1 MRSILTLL
9 FSCYA
14 VLAFSQAAISD
25 SGKTEFKKQVT
36 AERPDYTIAY
46 RILKNQVKLYPG
58 NAELHYFLGYAAD
71 RMNSDD
77 GNTLFQMKRDL
88 TIEASEQ
95 FEIVNKL
102 QPVYKGEYIVLDPY
116 AKLSSIWGSLAQ
128 AYLASNMK
136 DSAIWAF
143 TEGKKRGGFIE
154 PILHYNRQMLNSCSQ
169 NSILVTYG
177 DNTTIPA
184 WYLQAAENLRLDI
197 TIVDANLVSTDWYIK
212 YLKRKGGLN
221 ISFTDEEIEKIGHIE
236 FEPRYLTFTNPKD
249 SSEKFTWQMRP
260 TYQDKYILKGDR
272 VMLNILKQYLFEKD
286 IYFSSN
292 SDSTWNLFLDSY
304 LHDEGLVSRILPK
317 GIELDEAPDSV
328 SANLTNYSIE
338 KLNAADINKSKD
350 AIILLNN
357 YRWAYYSNIAR
368 MLYNNQ
374 KTKARALK
382 NEMELKFPLSK
393 FPYAFERAADYF
405 KELFEAID

>member
-1 MRSILTLL
+1 
-9 FSCYA
+9 
-14 VLAFSQAAISD
+14 
-25 SGKTEFKKQVT
+25 
-36 AERPDYTIAY
+36 
-46 RILKNQVKLYPG
+46 
-58 NAELHYFLGYAAD
+58 
-71 RMNSDD
+71 
-77 GNTLFQMKRDL
+77 
-88 TIEASEQ
+88 
-95 FEIVNKL
+95 
-102 QPVYKGEYIVLDPY
+102 
-116 AKLSSIWGSLAQ
+116 
-128 AYLASNMK
+128 
-136 DSAIWAF
+136 
-143 TEGKKRGGFIE
+143 
-154 PILHYNRQMLNSCSQ
+154 
-169 NSILVTYG
+169 
-177 DNTTIPA
+177 
-184 WYLQAAENLRLDI
+184 
-197 TIVDANLVSTDWYIK
+197 
-212 YLKRKGGLN
+212 
-221 ISFTDEEIEKIGHIE
+221 
-236 FEPRYLTFTNPKD
+236 
-249 SSEKFTWQMRP
+249 
-260 TYQDKYILKGDR
+260 
-272 VMLNILKQYLFEKD
+272 MLNILKQYLFEKD

-317 GIELDEAPDSV
+317 GIDLDEAPDSV